1 MRHARGYVTVV
12 VGVVAALLMPASATG
27 SQAYVEGSVGEV
39 PNAVAVSDDGLIA
52 ASLYD
57 AQAVALVTPDGA
69 VRRAALDCSP
79 ADVAIAPD
87 GATAWAV
94 CQESEHLNVIDVASL
109 QVSTASMN
117 VGGLDSIVYL
127 PAVDELIIGSLEGW
141 VLAIDEVSG
150 GGYVVRMRSEFPL
163 DAPHRV
169 TELAPLSDGGGT
181 YAITDGGDL
190 LYADLEFGGQYA
202 IIARA
207 TSERSFQSVSM
218 SPFDTALYGVV
229 IDSSGPQVATTV
241 EEIDMATGDARQSVP
256 LLVADGFF
264 STLDLAAAYRAVYVT
279 SGVGVETP
287 SGLNGLLTAR
297 VDDKGQVGDVQPA
310 PVAAAGG
317 SGTAVSADFSRVAFG
332 ATDGRALGVLIDD
345 VPYPT
350 AIRVTAR
357 AKGTKVT
364 LSGST
369 TSMRPLTSLNVYI
382 KDLTKKK
389 ARFAKQSKAAVVNY
403 EGRIAWSGKAPSKR
417 FAVYVSGDGAKSAT
431 VTVKVR

>member
-141 VLAIDEVSG
+141 VL
-150 GGYVVRMRSEFPL
+150 
-163 DAPHRV
+163 
-169 TELAPLSDGGGT
+169 
-181 YAITDGGDL
+181 
-190 LYADLEFGGQYA
+190 
-202 IIARA
+202 
-207 TSERSFQSVSM
+207 
-218 SPFDTALYGVV
+218 
-229 IDSSGPQVATTV
+229 
-241 EEIDMATGDARQSVP
+241 
-256 LLVADGFF
+256 
-264 STLDLAAAYRAVYVT
+264 
-279 SGVGVETP
+279 
-287 SGLNGLLTAR
+287 
-297 VDDKGQVGDVQPA
+297 
-310 PVAAAGG
+310 
-317 SGTAVSADFSRVAFG
+317 
-332 ATDGRALGVLIDD
+332 
-345 VPYPT
+345 
-350 AIRVTAR
+350 
-357 AKGTKVT
+357 
-364 LSGST
+364 
-369 TSMRPLTSLNVYI
+369 
-382 KDLTKKK
+382 
-389 ARFAKQSKAAVVNY
+389 
-403 EGRIAWSGKAPSKR
+403 
-417 FAVYVSGDGAKSAT
+417 
-431 VTVKVR
+431 